1 MAFKIIN
8 GDITKI
14 KADAIVNTANP
25 NPVVG
30 VGVDS
35 AIYEAAGFDDL
46 LNERKK
52 IGVLN
57 PGEVAITSAFA
68 LSSKYIIH
76 VSGPMWNGGN
86 SGESDILKN
95 CYMSALKLAFESGC
109 KSIAFPLIA
118 TGFYGFPRELGMEI
132 AVESFTKFLEDFEMD
147 IILVVY
153 DNEDDFVPVE
163 YARNLRTYIGDSIDE
178 NEKCA
183 LPDEMILMSMPMEAS
198 ASVKTSDKFLGKKLA
213 GKKLADRGKK
223 SKSAKYDDFD
233 ITCNMEAKPCTKEDL
248 DEALK
253 NIYTDS
259 FAKHL
264 QMIINKKG
272 LKNSQVYAAANISKQ
287 YFSKLLNGKVNPS
300 KEKVLSLAVGLRLN
314 LDETIDLLKLA
325 GYAFSPISQTDLV
338 VKYFI
343 ENKKYNVIEI
353 DIYLFDLGLDT
364 LSGDVG

>member
-8 GDITKI
+8 CDITKI
-14 KADAIVNTANP
+14 NADAIVNTANP

-153 DNEDDFVPVE
+153 DGNDLVPAAN
-163 YARNLRTYIGDSIDE
+163 ARELMTYIDDSMD
-178 NEKCA
+178 EKCA

-198 ASVKTSDKFLGKKLA
+198 ASVKTSDKLLGKKLA
-213 GKKLADRGKK
+213 GKKLAGRGKK

-233 ITCNMEAKPCTKEDL
+233 IACNMEAKPCTKEDL

>member
-14 KADAIVNTANP
+14 NADAIVNTANP

-46 LNERKK
+46 FNERKK

-132 AVESFTKFLEDFEMD
+132 AVDSFTKFLEEFEMD

-153 DNEDDFVPVE
+153 DGDDFVPAAN
-163 YARNLRTYIGDSIDE
+163 ARELMTYIDDSMDD
-178 NEKCA
+178 KCA
-183 LPDEMILMSMPMEAS
+183 LPDEMILMSMPMEA
-198 ASVKTSDKFLGKKLA
+198 
-213 GKKLADRGKK
+213 
-223 SKSAKYDDFD
+223 
-233 ITCNMEAKPCTKEDL
+233 KPRTKEDL
-248 DEALK
+248 NEALK

>member
-14 KADAIVNTANP
+14 NADAIVNTANP

-132 AVESFTKFLEDFEMD
+132 AVDSFTKFLEDFEMD

-153 DNEDDFVPVE
+153 DGDDFVPAAN
-163 YARNLRTYIGDSIDE
+163 ARELMTYIDDSMDD
-178 NEKCA
+178 KCA
-183 LPDEMILMSMPMEAS
+183 LPDEMILMSIPME
-198 ASVKTSDKFLGKKLA
+198 
-213 GKKLADRGKK
+213 
-223 SKSAKYDDFD
+223 
-233 ITCNMEAKPCTKEDL
+233 EKPCTKEDL
-248 DEALK
+248 NEALK

>member
-14 KADAIVNTANP
+14 NADAIVNTANP

-35 AIYEAAGFDDL
+35 AIYEAAGFDNL

-132 AVESFTKFLEDFEMD
+132 AVDSFTKFLEEFEMD

-153 DNEDDFVPVE
+153 DGDDFVPAAN
-163 YARNLRTYIGDSIDE
+163 ARELMTYIDDSMDD
-178 NEKCA
+178 KCA
-183 LPDEMILMSMPMEAS
+183 LPDEMILMSMPMEA
-198 ASVKTSDKFLGKKLA
+198 
-213 GKKLADRGKK
+213 
-223 SKSAKYDDFD
+223 
-233 ITCNMEAKPCTKEDL
+233 KPCTKEDL
-248 DEALK
+248 NEALK